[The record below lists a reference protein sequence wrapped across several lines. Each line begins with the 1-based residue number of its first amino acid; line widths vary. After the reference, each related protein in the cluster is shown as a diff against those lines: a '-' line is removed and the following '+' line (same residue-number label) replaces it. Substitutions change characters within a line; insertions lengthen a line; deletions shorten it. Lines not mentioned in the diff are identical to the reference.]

1 MFTGVDAATA
11 LVLTLNVPLAAPAGM
26 VTLEGTE
33 AAPLSLVS
41 ATCPPP
47 AGAGPSSVTVPV
59 TGVPPVTLALLRL
72 SAATLGGTTVRVA
85 VCVPPP

>member
-26 VTLEGTE
+26 VTLEATE

-41 ATCPPP
+41 ATCAPP
-47 AGAGPSSVTVPV
+47 AGAGASSITVPV
-59 TGVPPVTLALLRL
+59 TGVPPLTLAWLRL
-72 SAATLGGTTVRVA
+72 TADTLGGTTVRAA
-85 VCVPPP
+85 VCVPP